1 MQTIFPA
8 TSSLTMAESAY
19 RLVFV
24 ALTFLGAEATSPL
37 RPLTVPARPTEV
49 TLQKSS
55 LFYLWNQQ
63 QHFEDT
69 FPVQRDT
76 RAVGTLLSPDHGYI
90 SNLVPQDAVHPLY
103 STSYAGLRAELL
115 LDHMLQDTVD
125 PDDKRMSSSNGLE
138 VYTLN
143 YNPVVFRKN
152 NQGDIT
158 VNDTLVLKVE
168 TLPGGLVS
176 YALDGILSNY
186 QQRVHE
192 AFVELSKVVPAPWPF
207 ASHR

>member
-1 MQTIFPA
+1 M
-8 TSSLTMAESAY
+8 SESGY
-19 RLVFV
+19 TLVFV
-24 ALTFLGAEATSPL
+24 AVTFLGAEATSPPQ
-37 RPLTVPARPTEV
+37 PLTVPARPEDV

-76 RAVGTLLSPDHGYI
+76 RAIGSLLSPAHHYI
-90 SNLVPQDAVHPLY
+90 GNLVPQDSVHPLY
-103 STSYAGLRAELL
+103 SDSYARLRAELL
-115 LDHMLQDTVD
+115 LDHMLQDTVY
-125 PDDKRMSSSNGLE
+125 PDDERMSSSNGLE

-152 NQGDIT
+152 NQGDIM
-158 VNDTLVLKVE
+158 VNDTLVQNVE
-168 TLPGGLVS
+168 TLPGGIVS
-176 YALDGILSNY
+176 YTLDGVLSNY

-192 AFVELSKVVPAPWPF
+192 AFVELSKVSPPLWPF
-207 ASHR
+207 AQEEKRVRTP